1 MNSQEQTPAIEF
13 IDVWKTF
20 PGAEFPTLAGVSLVV
35 PKGCIQVVVGFSGT
49 GKSVTLKHLLGLLSP
64 DKGTI
69 KVFGE
74 TLIPSDA
81 VKMRDIRKKYGM
93 LFQGSALFDSLDV
106 FENIAFPMREH
117 RPEMTEDQIE
127 ARVRELLREVN
138 LEHAIHRM
146 PSQLSGGMQ
155 KRVGLARAIA
165 LDPEILLFDEP
176 TTGLDPVTSKV
187 IDDLIVATTRRLKAT
202 AFIISH
208 DIHAAL
214 RIADNIGMIWKG
226 EMVEV
231 GRPQEFRKSQHPEVK
246 SFLTSAGVI

>member
-1 MNSQEQTPAIEF
+1 MNPPTPAIEF

-20 PGAEFPTLAGVSLVV
+20 PGAEYPTLAGVNLIV
-35 PKGCIQVVVGFSGT
+35 PKGSIQVVVGFSGT
-49 GKSVTLKHLLGLLSP
+49 GKSVTLKHLLGLLAP

-74 TLIPSDA
+74 TLIPSDS

-117 RPEMTEDQIE
+117 RPEMTEEQIE
-127 ARVRELLREVN
+127 KRVRELLKEVN
-138 LEHAIHRM
+138 LEHAIYRM

-187 IDDLIVATTRRLKAT
+187 IDDLIVATTRRLNAT